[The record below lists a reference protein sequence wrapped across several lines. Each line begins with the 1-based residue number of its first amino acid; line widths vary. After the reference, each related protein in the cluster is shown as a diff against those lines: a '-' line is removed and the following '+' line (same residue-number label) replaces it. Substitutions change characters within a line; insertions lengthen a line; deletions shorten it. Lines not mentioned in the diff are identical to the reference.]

1 MKQKKWIPNVIIL
14 VLVLALYILLSVLIS
29 ANIINPYY
37 SGILT
42 MVCINVILAV
52 SLNLATGFLGQ
63 LVLGHAGF
71 MSVGAY
77 SAALFTMYSGLP
89 TVVSFPLALLVGG
102 IVAAAFGVIIGVPAL
117 RLKGD
122 YLAILTLGFGEII
135 RVLILAMPFT
145 GGAAGLS
152 GIPLLTTFTYVFII
166 AIITVAVIF
175 AFIHSRHGR
184 AVIAIREDE
193 IAAEAAGIHTT
204 YYKLLAFV
212 LAAFFAGIAGGLYAH
227 HIGVLDP
234 SKFDFNYSV
243 EILIM
248 VVLGGMGSITGSIVA
263 AIVLTLLPE
272 LLRGFSEYRMLI
284 YSVILICVMLFKPS
298 GLLGQHELSLTKIL
312 NKFRGKKA
320 ETKRNGVRNGR
331 FGSKEFGNR
340 LWRPARTPG
349 CTVLHWRERNYRPD
363 WAEWCG
369 ENDGVQPVDGCVCP
383 YGGDHHP

>member
-1 MKQKKWIPNVIIL
+1 MKQKKWLSNVIIL
-14 VLVLALYILLSVLIS
+14 ILVLALYVILSVLIQ

-77 SAALFTMYSGLP
+77 AAALFTMYSGLP
-89 TVVSFPLALLVGG
+89 TMASFPLALLIGG

-135 RVLILAMPFT
+135 RVLILATPFT

-152 GIPLLTTFTYVFII
+152 GIPLLTTFTYVFIV
-166 AIITVAVIF
+166 AILTVAVIF

-248 VVLGGMGSITGSIVA
+248 VVLGGMGSITGSVVA

-284 YSVILICVMLFKPS
+284 YSIILICVMLFKPS
-298 GLLGQHELSLTKIL
+298 GLLGQHEFSLTKIL
-312 NKFRGKKA
+312 NMFRGKKA
-320 ETKRNGVRNGR
+320 E
-331 FGSKEFGNR
+331 SKKE
-340 LWRPARTPG
+340 A
-349 CTVLHWRERNYRPD
+349 
-363 WAEWCG
+363 
-369 ENDGVQPVDGCVCP
+369 
-383 YGGDHHP
+383 

>member
-77 SAALFTMYSGLP
+77 SPALFTMYSGLP

-320 ETKRNGVRNGR
+320 ETK
-331 FGSKEFGNR
+331 KE
-340 LWRPARTPG
+340 A
-349 CTVLHWRERNYRPD
+349 
-363 WAEWCG
+363 
-369 ENDGVQPVDGCVCP
+369 
-383 YGGDHHP
+383 

>member
-184 AVIAIREDE
+184 ADIAIREDE

-320 ETKRNGVRNGR
+320 ETK
-331 FGSKEFGNR
+331 KE
-340 LWRPARTPG
+340 A
-349 CTVLHWRERNYRPD
+349 
-363 WAEWCG
+363 
-369 ENDGVQPVDGCVCP
+369 
-383 YGGDHHP
+383 

>member
-312 NKFRGKKA
+312 NKFRGTKA
-320 ETKRNGVRNGR
+320 ETK
-331 FGSKEFGNR
+331 KE
-340 LWRPARTPG
+340 A
-349 CTVLHWRERNYRPD
+349 
-363 WAEWCG
+363 
-369 ENDGVQPVDGCVCP
+369 
-383 YGGDHHP
+383 

>member
-122 YLAILTLGFGEII
+122 YLAILTLGFGESI

-320 ETKRNGVRNGR
+320 ETK
-331 FGSKEFGNR
+331 KE
-340 LWRPARTPG
+340 A
-349 CTVLHWRERNYRPD
+349 
-363 WAEWCG
+363 
-369 ENDGVQPVDGCVCP
+369 
-383 YGGDHHP
+383 

>member
-1 MKQKKWIPNVIIL
+1 MKQKKWLSNVIIL
-14 VLVLALYILLSVLIS
+14 ILVLALYVILSVLIQ

-42 MVCINVILAV
+42 MVCINFILAV

-77 SAALFTMYSGLP
+77 AAALFTMYSGLP
-89 TVVSFPLALLVGG
+89 TMASFPLALLIGG

-135 RVLILAMPFT
+135 RVLILATPFT

-152 GIPLLTTFTYVFII
+152 GIPLLTTFTYVFIV
-166 AIITVAVIF
+166 AILTVAVIF

-248 VVLGGMGSITGSIVA
+248 VVLGGMGSITGSVVA

-284 YSVILICVMLFKPS
+284 YSIILICVMLFKPS
-298 GLLGQHELSLTKIL
+298 GLLGQHEFSLTKIL

-320 ETKRNGVRNGR
+320 E
-331 FGSKEFGNR
+331 SKKE
-340 LWRPARTPG
+340 A
-349 CTVLHWRERNYRPD
+349 
-363 WAEWCG
+363 
-369 ENDGVQPVDGCVCP
+369 
-383 YGGDHHP
+383 

>member
-89 TVVSFPLALLVGG
+89 TVISFPLALLVGG

-152 GIPLLTTFTYVFII
+152 GIPLLTTFTDVFII

-320 ETKRNGVRNGR
+320 ETK
-331 FGSKEFGNR
+331 KE
-340 LWRPARTPG
+340 A
-349 CTVLHWRERNYRPD
+349 
-363 WAEWCG
+363 
-369 ENDGVQPVDGCVCP
+369 
-383 YGGDHHP
+383 

>member
-1 MKQKKWIPNVIIL
+1 MKTKKWIPNVIIL
-14 VLVLALYILLSVLIS
+14 VLVLALYVVLSVLIS
-29 ANIINPYY
+29 TNVINPYY

-77 SAALFTMYSGLP
+77 AAALFTMYSGLP
-89 TVVSFPLALLVGG
+89 QVISFPIALLVGG
-102 IVAAAFGVIIGVPAL
+102 LVAVVFGVIIGVPAL

-135 RVLILAMPFT
+135 RVLILAVPFT

-152 GIPLLTTFTYVFII
+152 GIPLLTTFTYVFIL
-166 AIITVAVIF
+166 AILTVGIIF

-193 IAAEAAGIHTT
+193 IAAEAAGINTT

-212 LAAFFAGIAGGLYAH
+212 MAAFFAGVAGGLYAH

-234 SKFDFNYSV
+234 GKFNFNYSV

-248 VVLGGMGSITGSIVA
+248 VVLGGMGSITGSVIA
-263 AIVLTLLPE
+263 AVVLTLLPE
-272 LLRGFSEYRMLI
+272 ALRGFSEYRMLI

-298 GLLGQHELSLTKIL
+298 GLLGQYEFSIARI
-312 NKFRGKKA
+312 FKKLARKKTDA
-320 ETKRNGVRNGR
+320 EKG
-331 FGSKEFGNR
+331 
-340 LWRPARTPG
+340 A
-349 CTVLHWRERNYRPD
+349 
-363 WAEWCG
+363 
-369 ENDGVQPVDGCVCP
+369 
-383 YGGDHHP
+383 